1 MKSPKASSKL
11 TLALGDKKE
20 ESKRDPAGV
29 VDAIAYLDKQRKKD
43 EAKKKEELL
52 RKQSKQAKATHI
64 VPITKLEGFGLND
77 DSADKEFPS
86 PAQMLEMPL
95 D

>member
-1 MKSPKASSKL
+1 MKSPKGSSKL
-11 TLALGDKKE
+11 SLALGEKKE
-20 ESKRDPAGV
+20 ESKRDPASV
-29 VDAIAYLDKQRKKD
+29 VDAIAYLDKQKKKD

-52 RKQSKQAKATHI
+52 RKQSKQVKETHI

-77 DSADKEFPS
+77 DSAYKEFPS